1 MTNHGFNQHEDEQL
15 SQLARSLHREWDTPD
30 LWPRI
35 ADRLRAEDGTS
46 SVRPTASAE
55 ATAVRRSFMRRR
67 KPATTGSRWMFPSS
81 PVWRLAAAAAV
92 LLTLGSVTWLAWP
105 RVDSIPPPTAA
116 AATDDR
122 LLTEEAM
129 ADIERAEAEYVRA
142 IDELTR
148 ITKPKLDTA
157 ASPLIVSLRERLM
170 TIDTAIDEY
179 QMEIDRNRFNA
190 HLRQQLLWI
199 YQEKRRTLEQ
209 VQESDRNAL

>member
-15 SQLARSLHREWDTPD
+15 SRVARSLHREWDTPG

-35 ADRLRAEDGTS
+35 ADRLREDDD
-46 SVRPTASAE
+46 ASP
-55 ATAVRRSFMRRR
+55 VRRT
-67 KPATTGSRWMFPSS
+67 PETTRLRWRYPSS

-105 RVDSIPPPTAA
+105 RVDRTPAPGDV
-116 AATDDR
+116 AATEER
-122 LLTEEAM
+122 LLTDEAV
-129 ADIERAEAEYVRA
+129 AEIERAEAQYVRA
-142 IDELTR
+142 IDELSR
-148 ITKPKLDTA
+148 ITKPKLETA
-157 ASPLIVSLRERLM
+157 SSPLIVSLRERLM
-170 TIDTAIDEY
+170 TIDAAIDEY

>member
-15 SQLARSLHREWDTPD
+15 SRVARSLHREWDTPD

-35 ADRLRAEDGTS
+35 ADRLREDDDAS
-46 SVRPTASAE
+46 PVRLTPDT
-55 ATAVRRSFMRRR
+55 TRRR
-67 KPATTGSRWMFPSS
+67 WRYLSS

-105 RVDSIPPPTAA
+105 RVDRAPAPGDV
-116 AATDDR
+116 AATEER
-122 LLTEEAM
+122 LLTDEAV
-129 ADIERAEAEYVRA
+129 AEIERAEAQYVRA
-142 IDELTR
+142 IDELSR
-148 ITKPKLDTA
+148 ITKPKLETA
-157 ASPLIVSLRERLM
+157 NSPLIVSLRERLM
-170 TIDTAIDEY
+170 TIDAAIDEY

>member
-1 MTNHGFNQHEDEQL
+1 MTNQGFDQHDDEQI
-15 SQLARSLHREWDTPD
+15 SRVARSLHREWDTPD

-35 ADRLRAEDGTS
+35 AAQMREDEGSTPVRLKPDTTRLRW
-46 SVRPTASAE
+46 RY
-55 ATAVRRSFMRRR
+55 
-67 KPATTGSRWMFPSS
+67 PSS

-105 RVDSIPPPTAA
+105 RVDTTPPPRAA
-116 AATDDR
+116 VDDDR
-122 LLTEEAM
+122 LLTDEAV
-129 ADIERAEAEYVRA
+129 AEIERAEAQYVRA

-148 ITKPKLDTA
+148 LTKPKLETA
-157 ASPLIVSLRERLM
+157 DSPLIVSLRERLM